1 MRNLAFYDIF
11 SPGDEKMS
19 KKIQGIL
26 ALLTATVIWGSTFI
40 AQSVGMDY
48 IGPFTFLTMRAV
60 LAVPF
65 LVLLIF
71 LIERN
76 PSATMK
82 KWANPYLWKAGFIC
96 GISLFVAAG
105 LQQVGIVHTTAGKA
119 GFITAMYILLVPVL
133 GIFLGKKA
141 PFTVWI
147 SVAMAV
153 TGLYFLSCVGVS
165 QINVGDLCL
174 LGCAFTYSIQIT
186 LVDIYGPNLDGIRLN
201 CVQSLVCGVFAA
213 IFMFCTEEPVL
224 ANILDCWTSIAYAGI
239 LSMGI
244 AFSLQIIG
252 QKYVEPTPASL
263 IMSLESVFAVL
274 CGWLLLNERMTKY
287 EITGCFLVFAA
298 VILSQIPV
306 KKSHD

>member
-1 MRNLAFYDIF
+1 M
-11 SPGDEKMS
+11 
-19 KKIQGIL
+19 QGIL
-26 ALLTATVIWGSTFI
+26 ALLIATVIWGSTFI

-65 LVLLIF
+65 LMILIF
-71 LIERN
+71 LMERN
-76 PSATMK
+76 PAKTMK
-82 KWANPYLWKAGFIC
+82 AWANPQLWKAGFIC
-96 GISLFVAAG
+96 GVSLFIAAG

-133 GIFLGKKA
+133 GIFLGKRP

-153 TGLYFLSCVGVS
+153 AGLYFLSCVGVS
-165 QINVGDLCL
+165 QINIGDLYL

-186 LVDIYGPNLDGIRLN
+186 LVDKYGPDLDGFRLN
-201 CVQSLVCGVFAA
+201 CVQSLVCGIFSA
-213 IFMFCTEEPVL
+213 IFMVFTEEPVL
-224 ANILDCWTSIAYAGI
+224 ENILSCWTSIAYAGI

-244 AFSLQIIG
+244 AFSLQIVG

-287 EITGCFLVFAA
+287 EICGCILVFAA
-298 VILSQIPV
+298 VILSQIPI

>member
-1 MRNLAFYDIF
+1 MAIYGIF
-11 SPGDEKMS
+11 SPGDEIMS
-19 KKIQGIL
+19 KKFQGIL

-65 LVLLIF
+65 LIVLIF
-71 LIERN
+71 LVERN
-76 PSATMK
+76 PAETIK
-82 KWANPYLWKAGFIC
+82 KWCDPYLWKAGFIC
-96 GISLFVAAG
+96 GISLFIAAG

-133 GIFLGKKA
+133 GVFLGKIP
-141 PFTVWI
+141 PFTVWV

-153 TGLYFLSCVGVS
+153 AGLYFLSCVGVS
-165 QINVGDLCL
+165 QINIGDIYL

-186 LVDIYGPNLDGIRLN
+186 LVDKYGPSLDGFRLN
-201 CVQSLVCGVFAA
+201 CIQSLVCGVFAA
-213 IFMFCTEEPVL
+213 FFMFCTEEPVL
-224 ANILDCWTSIAYAGI
+224 SNILACWTSIAYAGI

-274 CGWLLLNERMTKY
+274 CGWLLLNERMSKF
-287 EITGCFLVFAA
+287 EITGCVLVFAA

>member
-1 MRNLAFYDIF
+1 M
-11 SPGDEKMS
+11 
-19 KKIQGIL
+19 QGIL
-26 ALLTATVIWGSTFI
+26 ALLIATVIWGSTFI

-65 LVLLIF
+65 LMILIF
-71 LIERN
+71 LMERN
-76 PSATMK
+76 PAKTMK
-82 KWANPYLWKAGFIC
+82 AWANPQLWKAGFIC
-96 GISLFVAAG
+96 GVSLFIAAG

-133 GIFLGKKA
+133 GIFLGKRP

-153 TGLYFLSCVGVS
+153 AGLYFLSCVGVS
-165 QINVGDLCL
+165 QINIGDLYV
-174 LGCAFTYSIQIT
+174 LGSAFTYSIQIT
-186 LVDIYGPNLDGIRLN
+186 LVDKYGPDLDGFRLN
-201 CVQSLVCGVFAA
+201 CVQSLVCGIFSA
-213 IFMFCTEEPVL
+213 IFMVFTEEPVL
-224 ANILDCWTSIAYAGI
+224 ENILSCWTSIAYAGI

-244 AFSLQIIG
+244 AFSLQIVG

-287 EITGCFLVFAA
+287 EICGCILVFAA
-298 VILSQIPV
+298 VILSQIPI

>member
-1 MRNLAFYDIF
+1 M
-11 SPGDEKMS
+11 
-19 KKIQGIL
+19 KKQLKGSIAIIV
-26 ALLTATVIWGSTFI
+26 ATMIWGSTFV

-65 LVLLIF
+65 LIILIF
-71 LIERN
+71 LMERN
-76 PSATMK
+76 PAETVK
-82 KWANPYLWKAGFIC
+82 KWCDPQLW
-96 GISLFVAAG
+96 
-105 LQQVGIVHTTAGKA
+105 KA
-119 GFITAMYILLVPVL
+119 GFITAMYILLVPIL
-133 GIFLGKKA
+133 GIFLGKK
-141 PFTVWI
+141 PPVTVWI
-147 SVAMAV
+147 SVALAV
-153 TGLYFLSCVGVS
+153 TGLYFLSCVGVT
-165 QINVGDLCL
+165 QINIGDIYL

-186 LVDIYGPNLDGIRLN
+186 LVDKYGPALDGFRLN

-287 EITGCFLVFAA
+287 EITGCILVFVA

-306 KKSHD
+306 KKNHD

>member
-1 MRNLAFYDIF
+1 MAFCVIF
-11 SPGDEKMS
+11 SPGDIIMS

-26 ALLTATVIWGSTFI
+26 ALLAATIIWGSTFI

-65 LVLLIF
+65 LIILIF

-76 PSATMK
+76 PAETMK
-82 KWANPYLWKAGFIC
+82 KWSNPHLWKAGFVC

-133 GIFLGKKA
+133 GFFLGNKP

-147 SVAMAV
+147 SVALAV
-153 TGLYFLSCVGVS
+153 TGLYYLSCVGVS

-186 LVDIYGPNLDGIRLN
+186 LVDKYGPSLDGIRLN

-213 IFMFCTEEPVL
+213 IFMVCTEEPVL
-224 ANILDCWTSIAYAGI
+224 ANILACWTSIAYAGI

-244 AFSLQIIG
+244 AFTLQIVG

-274 CGWLLLNERMTKY
+274 CGWLLLNERMSKY
-287 EITGCFLVFAA
+287 EITGCVLVFAA

>member
-1 MRNLAFYDIF
+1 M
-11 SPGDEKMS
+11 KQ
-19 KKIQGIL
+19 KIQGIF

-65 LVLLIF
+65 LILLIF
-71 LIERN
+71 VIERN
-76 PSATMK
+76 PAETVK
-82 KWANPYLWKAGFIC
+82 KWCDPQLWKAGFVC

-133 GIFLGKKA
+133 GIFLEKKP

-153 TGLYFLSCVGVS
+153 AGLYFLSCVGVS
-165 QINVGDLCL
+165 QINIGDLYL

-186 LVDIYGPNLDGIRLN
+186 LVDKYGPGLDGFRLN
-201 CVQSLVCGVFAA
+201 CVQSLVCGVFAS

-224 ANILDCWTSIAYAGI
+224 SNILACWTSIAYAGI

-274 CGWLLLNERMTKY
+274 CGWLLLNERMSKY
-287 EITGCFLVFAA
+287 EITGCILVFAA
-298 VILSQIPV
+298 VILSQIPT
-306 KKSHD
+306 KESHD

>member
-1 MRNLAFYDIF
+1 MAIYGIF
-11 SPGDEKMS
+11 SPGDEIMS
-19 KKIQGIL
+19 KKFQGIL

-65 LVLLIF
+65 LIVLIF

-76 PSATMK
+76 PAETIK
-82 KWANPYLWKAGFIC
+82 KWCDPYLWKAGIIC
-96 GISLFVAAG
+96 GISLFIAAG

-133 GIFLGKKA
+133 GVFLGKTP
-141 PFTVWI
+141 PFTVWV

-153 TGLYFLSCVGVS
+153 AGLYFLSCIGVS
-165 QINVGDLCL
+165 QINIGDIYL

-186 LVDIYGPNLDGIRLN
+186 LVDKYGPSLDGFRLN
-201 CVQSLVCGVFAA
+201 CIQSLVCGVFAA
-213 IFMFCTEEPVL
+213 IFMLCTEEPVL
-224 ANILDCWTSIAYAGI
+224 SNILACWTSIAYAGI

-263 IMSLESVFAVL
+263 IMSLESVFAVV
-274 CGWLLLNERMTKY
+274 CGWLLLNERMSKY
-287 EITGCFLVFAA
+287 EITGCVLVFAA